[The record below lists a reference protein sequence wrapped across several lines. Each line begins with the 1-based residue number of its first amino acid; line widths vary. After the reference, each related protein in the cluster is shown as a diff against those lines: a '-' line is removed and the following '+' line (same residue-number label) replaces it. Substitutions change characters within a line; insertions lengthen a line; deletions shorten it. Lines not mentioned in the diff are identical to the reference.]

1 MTPLYSLNI
10 QNRTKQ
16 KTKGSSKQS
25 SGDFKRTFAV
35 GLEYK
40 KLRNLVISVYGVVV
54 CLNSSQITR
63 ERNGGIRNR

>member
-1 MTPLYSLNI
+1 MT
-10 QNRTKQ
+10 
-16 KTKGSSKQS
+16 SKQS

-40 KLRNLVISVYGVVV
+40 KLRNLVISVYGVIV